1 MTMHDLA
8 DMLDILD
15 CKETLFGER
24 QFFKLRYIDISN
36 NSEIKDF
43 EKIVK
48 KRLDKFYGIQEDQS
62 K

>member
-1 MTMHDLA
+1 MHDLA
-8 DMLDILD
+8 DMLEILD

-36 NSEIKDF
+36 NSEIKDL

-48 KRLDKFYGIQEDQS
+48 KRLDKFYGISDDQI

>member
-1 MTMHDLA
+1 MHDLA
-8 DMLDILD
+8 DMLEILD

-36 NSEIKDF
+36 NTEIKDL

-48 KRLDKFYGIQEDQS
+48 KRLDKFYGINDDQI